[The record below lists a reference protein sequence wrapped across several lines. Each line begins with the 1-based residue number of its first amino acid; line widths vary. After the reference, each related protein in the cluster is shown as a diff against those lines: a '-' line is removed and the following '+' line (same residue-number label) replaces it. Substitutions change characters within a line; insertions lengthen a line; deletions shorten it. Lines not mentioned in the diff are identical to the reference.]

1 LSGISIP
8 PTLNEEIRTMSRKNK
23 ILAIVPAMVL
33 GFGLAIPAVAQ
44 ETSAGSG
51 VPASTSTHQAGENTG
66 SAAQNAYQGAV
77 TAVDDTTI
85 TAAVKTNLAVAPD
98 MRSGQIHVTTTAGVV
113 TLEGR
118 VHDSNVASRA
128 VAIAKDASG
137 VRSVTNEL
145 QVDPSVPQS

>member
-8 PTLNEEIRTMSRKNK
+8 PTLKEEIRTMSRKNK

-77 TAVDDTTI
+77 TA
-85 TAAVKTNLAVAPD
+85 AV
-98 MRSGQIHVTTTAGVV
+98 
-113 TLEGR
+113 
-118 VHDSNVASRA
+118 
-128 VAIAKDASG
+128 
-137 VRSVTNEL
+137 
-145 QVDPSVPQS
+145 